1 MTQREIQPVEDEQA
15 LRILS
20 LLGEAHQGE
29 VPAGEARA
37 ELARALDQVVDTADV
52 PAPSDAEAAGMA
64 LQLLADDPRFA
75 GSIEA
80 MKSGPQTRAMGPG
93 VVEGAF
99 LIAGLLMVLQ
109 THFEFARDKDGRW
122 SIKIKKKATSDALL
136 KPLIKKLTVLLGL

>member
-1 MTQREIQPVEDEQA
+1 MTQRKIQPAEDERA

-37 ELARALDQVVDTADV
+37 ELTRALGQVVDTADV

-80 MKSGPQTRAMGPG
+80 MKSGPQTKAMGPG
-93 VVEGAF
+93 VVEGAS
-99 LIAGLLMVLQ
+99 LIAGLLMALQ

-122 SIKIKKKATSDALL
+122 SFKIKKKATSDAVL